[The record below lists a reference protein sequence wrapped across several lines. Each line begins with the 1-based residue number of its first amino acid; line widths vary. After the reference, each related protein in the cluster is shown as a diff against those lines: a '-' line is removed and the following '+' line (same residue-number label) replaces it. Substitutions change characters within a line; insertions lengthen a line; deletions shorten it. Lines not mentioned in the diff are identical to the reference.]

1 MNVLYIIGNGFD
13 KAQGM
18 HTSYPEFYQYLM
30 DNTNDGS
37 PLLQQLKKDIDAEKE
52 LWSDMEEAFGQFTSK
67 IKTVVELEN
76 LYFELSDYLQNYLKI
91 EQSAFKPD
99 KDLNLRFQN
108 DFVATGKYLGATDK
122 SRYANFV
129 KSVSGGKSISVMTL
143 NYTNTLETLLSLG
156 KSIGKNF
163 GDNNFLHQVIH
174 VHGQLDD
181 SIIIGV
187 DNEFQISNEAFRN
200 NENVKDF
207 LIKIQSNLAMKY
219 TRHAVCEELIKNAH
233 LIVMYGVSLGKTDE
247 RWWKLI
253 GEQFKS
259 RNDLSIIQYIYE
271 PKTVIQTRKQLLGR
285 IERQQRIVLMEKLG
299 FEKQED
305 WPKDTLN
312 RLYFI
317 TNSPAFK

>member
-1 MNVLYIIGNGFD
+1 MNILYIIGNGFD

-37 PLLQQLKKDIDAEKE
+37 PLLQQLKKDINADKE

-67 IKTVVELEN
+67 IKTEVDLEN
-76 LYFELSDYLQNYLKI
+76 LYFELSECLQKYLKS

-99 KDLNLRFQN
+99 KELIAKFQN
-108 DFVATGKYLGATDK
+108 DFVVTGKYLGATDK
-122 SRYANFV
+122 NRFTNFV
-129 KSVSGGKSISVMTL
+129 KSMPGGKDISVMTL
-143 NYTNTLETLLSLG
+143 NYTNTLETLLNLG
-156 KSIGKNF
+156 NATDKNF
-163 GDNNFLHQVIH
+163 GNNNYFRQVIH

-187 DNEFQISNEAFRN
+187 DNESQISNEAFRN

-207 LIKIQSNLAMKY
+207 LVKIQSNLAMKY
-219 TRHAVCEELIKNAH
+219 TRHAVCEGLIKNAN
-233 LIVMYGVSLGKTDE
+233 LIILFGVSLGKTDE
-247 RWWKLI
+247 RWWRLI

-259 RNDLSIIQYIYE
+259 RNNLSIIQYLYE
-271 PKTVIQTRKQLLGR
+271 PKAVQQTRKQLLGR
-285 IERQQRIVLMEKLG
+285 IERRQRNVLMEKLG

-317 TNSPAFK
+317 TNSNAFK

>member
-1 MNVLYIIGNGFD
+1 MNIVYIIGNGFD

-18 HTSYPEFYQYLM
+18 KTSYPEFYQYLM

-37 PLLQQLKKDIDAEKE
+37 PLLQQLKKDINADKE

-67 IKTVVELEN
+67 IKTEVDLEN
-76 LYFELSDYLQNYLKI
+76 LYFELSECLQKYLKS

-99 KDLNLRFQN
+99 KELIAKFQN
-108 DFVATGKYLGATDK
+108 DFVVTGKYLGATDK
-122 SRYANFV
+122 NRFTNFV
-129 KSVSGGKSISVMTL
+129 KSMPGGKDISVMTL
-143 NYTNTLETLLSLG
+143 NYTNTLETLLNLG
-156 KSIGKNF
+156 NATDKNF
-163 GDNNFLHQVIH
+163 GNNNYFRQVIH

-187 DNEFQISNEAFRN
+187 DNESQISNEAFRN

-207 LIKIQSNLAMKY
+207 LVKIQSNFAMKY
-219 TRHAVCEELIKNAH
+219 TRHAVCEGLIKNAN
-233 LIVMYGVSLGKTDE
+233 LIILFGVSLGKTDE
-247 RWWKLI
+247 RWWRLI

-259 RNDLSIIQYIYE
+259 RNNLSIIQYLYE
-271 PKTVIQTRKQLLGR
+271 PKAVQQTRKQLLGR
-285 IERQQRIVLMEKLG
+285 IERRQRNVLMEKLG

-317 TNSPAFK
+317 INSDAFK

>member
-1 MNVLYIIGNGFD
+1 MNILYIIGNGFD

-37 PLLQQLKKDIDAEKE
+37 PLLQQLKKDINADKE

-67 IKTVVELEN
+67 IKTEVDLEN
-76 LYFELSDYLQNYLKI
+76 LYFELSECLQKYLKS

-99 KDLNLRFQN
+99 KELIAKFQN
-108 DFVATGKYLGATDK
+108 DFVVTGKYLGATDK
-122 SRYANFV
+122 NRFTKFV
-129 KSVSGGKSISVMTL
+129 KSMPGGKDISVMTL
-143 NYTNTLETLLSLG
+143 NYTNTLETLLNLG
-156 KSIGKNF
+156 NATDKNF
-163 GDNNFLHQVIH
+163 GNNNYFRQVIH

-187 DNEFQISNEAFRN
+187 DNESQISNEAFRN

-207 LIKIQSNLAMKY
+207 LVKIQSNLAMKY
-219 TRHAVCEELIKNAH
+219 TRHAVCEGLIKNAN
-233 LIVMYGVSLGKTDE
+233 LIILFGVSLGKTDE
-247 RWWKLI
+247 RWWRLI

-259 RNDLSIIQYIYE
+259 RNNLSIIQYLYE
-271 PKTVIQTRKQLLGR
+271 PKAVQQTRKQLLGR
-285 IERQQRIVLMEKLG
+285 IERRQRNVLMEKLG

-317 TNSPAFK
+317 TNSNAFK

>member
-1 MNVLYIIGNGFD
+1 MNVLYILGNGFD

-37 PLLQQLKKDIDAEKE
+37 PLLQQLKKDIDTEKE

-67 IKTVVELEN
+67 IKTAVELEN

-99 KDLNLRFQN
+99 KDLISRFQN

-129 KSVSGGKSISVMTL
+129 KGVPGGKDISVMTL

-156 KSIGKNF
+156 NATNKNF
-163 GDNNFLHQVIH
+163 GNNNYLRQIIH

-187 DNEFQISNEAFRN
+187 DNESQISNEAFRN

-207 LIKIQSNLAMKY
+207 LVKIQSNLAMKY
-219 TRHAVCEELIKNAH
+219 IRHAVCEELIKTAH
-233 LIVMYGVSLGKTDE
+233 LIVIYGVSLGKTDE

-259 RNDLSIIQYIYE
+259 RNNLSIIHYIYE
-271 PKTVIQTRKQLLGR
+271 PKTVVQTRKQLLGR

-317 TNSPAFK
+317 TNSTAFK